1 MVRLLNFLRI
11 KRTLL
16 ILYVVLMAPLQ
27 SVASSTTPFTHK
39 KVLVVDDSYVD
50 LIVKKH
56 LAKTSLGIQDD
67 QLDTATNAEEA
78 IKQLKVARYDLIL
91 SDGYMGGEGKNV
103 DTLLA
108 YIKANIN
115 MKGSTTIL
123 LQSASIGEWQ
133 KKLDSHSDL
142 ELKFFEKGAISNKN
156 LKSELSRYK

>member
-103 DTLLA
+103 DTLLV
-108 YIKANIN
+108 YIKANKD

-123 LQSASIGEWQ
+123 LHSASIGEWQ
-133 KKLDSHSDL
+133 KKLDPYSDL
-142 ELKFFEKGAISNKN
+142 VLKFFEKGAISNKN
-156 LKSELSRYK
+156 LKSELSWYK